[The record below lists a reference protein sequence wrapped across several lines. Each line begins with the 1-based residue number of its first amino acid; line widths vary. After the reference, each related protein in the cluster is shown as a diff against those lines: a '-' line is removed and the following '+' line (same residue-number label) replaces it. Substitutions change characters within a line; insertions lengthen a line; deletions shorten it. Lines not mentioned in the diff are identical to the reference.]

1 MFCDYG
7 FNGYK
12 RVTLLQKGDRLGY
25 TVPVRLGLSDQVE
38 AAADS
43 GISMLMKLGQEK
55 QLSLEVELPD
65 EVSAP
70 IQAGD
75 ALGLV
80 RVRLGDQVIAK
91 VTAVAAQ
98 DVSMPGLLA
107 GFLRLLTNWR

>member
-1 MFCDYG
+1 
-7 FNGYK
+7 
-12 RVTLLQKGDRLGY
+12 
-25 TVPVRLGLSDQVE
+25 
-38 AAADS
+38 
-43 GISMLMKLGQEK
+43 MKLGQEK